1 MTVTSR
7 RALAALA
14 TATVLGATALA
25 VPAFAADAPPKND
38 GQPSN
43 LGLKDATLE
52 WGVKESFRDYVVNGA
67 ADGQIRTGGGAK
79 QAAGNGAFTFGEGT
93 GTYDTDK
100 HAVTTT
106 FKGSVRF
113 FGHADDDGKWELDL
127 KLDDLKF
134 KSEGKKGSITAD
146 VTTKGD
152 QVQQDVE
159 IAALDLTGVKAG
171 GTGGAI
177 VYPKIRATLT
187 EAGTKVFSYRGK
199 PYYKA
204 GEELDTVTLSAKAGD
219 ATQPPATGGQ
229 TGGGQ
234 AGGATGGQTTGG
246 QTTGGQTGGASGGQ
260 TTGGQTT
267 SGQTGGT
274 TGGNSGA
281 GDQQTNGVLFD
292 GYFHWG
298 VKKSFREYV
307 VNGPANGKVELSD
320 GAVKSG
326 EGYRLTKEDGKF
338 DAATSTLD
346 LNFKGQ
352 VHFTGHDGQLDLA
365 FSKFKVHAS
374 GTSGTLTADVATKDP
389 KAGTTTKTVKLA
401 VLTLPADALKAKDG
415 VVFLP
420 AVTAKM
426 TDEGAKVF
434 SYKGKTFQGY
444 KEGAEFDPV
453 TVAVA
458 TAKDAKLPEPPAGT
472 GFANCAEATAAGKAP
487 LRKGEDGYSAQLD
500 TDGDGVACETSAG
513 AATGGGGTTGGTAN
527 TTGGAATTGGTGTST
542 GDTTSLASTG
552 ANTPTGPLLGAAGA
566 LVLAGSGAVF
576 ATRRRGRTTA

>member
-25 VPAFAADAPPKND
+25 VPAFAADAPPKTD

-52 WGVKESFRDYVVNGA
+52 WGVKESFRDYIVNGA
-67 ADGQIRTGGGAK
+67 ADGQIRVGGGAK
-79 QAAGNGAFTFGEGT
+79 QASGNGAFTFGEGT
-93 GTYDTDK
+93 GTYDLDK

-171 GTGGAI
+171 GAGGAI
-177 VYPKIRATLT
+177 VYPKIPAKLT
-187 EAGTKVFSYRGK
+187 AAGAKAFSYTNHGK
-199 PYYKA
+199 ERAFYKEGA
-204 GEELDTVTLSAKAGD
+204 ELDAVTLSAKVGD
-219 ATQPPATGGQ
+219 AAQPPATGGQ

-246 QTTGGQTGGASGGQ
+246 QTGGQ

-267 SGQTGGT
+267 GGQTTGGQTTGGQTGGS
-274 TGGNSGA
+274 TGGGEQKS
-281 GDQQTNGVLFD
+281 DGVLYD
-292 GYFHWG
+292 GYLHWG
-298 VKKSFREYV
+298 VKKSFREYI
-307 VNGPANGKVELSD
+307 VNGPADGKVELSG

-326 EGYRLTKEDGKF
+326 DGYRFGKDKGEGKF

-346 LNFKGQ
+346 VAFNGQ
-352 VHFTGHDGQLDLA
+352 VRFTGHDGQLDLT

-374 GTSGTLTADVATKDP
+374 GTTGTLTADVTTKDP
-389 KAGTTTKTVKLA
+389 KAGTATKTVQLA
-401 VLTLPADALKAKDG
+401 DLTLPVDALKAKDG
-415 VVFLP
+415 VVHLQG
-420 AVTAKM
+420 VTTKM
-426 TDEGAKVF
+426 TEDGAKTF
-434 SYKGKTFQGY
+434 EYKGKPFY
-444 KEGAEFDPV
+444 KKGTAFDPV

-458 TAKDAKLPEPPAGT
+458 TVENAKLPEPPAGT
-472 GFANCAEATAAGKAP
+472 GTGTE
-487 LRKGEDGYSAQLD
+487 
-500 TDGDGVACETSAG
+500 
-513 AATGGGGTTGGTAN
+513 TGGTGTTGSTATTTGTAN
-527 TTGGAATTGGTGTST
+527 TTGGAGTTGGTGATT
-542 GDTTSLASTG
+542 GDTAALARTG
-552 ANTPTGPLLGAAGA
+552 ATTPTAPLLGAAGA

-576 ATRRRGRTTA
+576 ATRRRGRGAAQG

>member
-25 VPAFAADAPPKND
+25 VPASAADAPPKTD

-67 ADGQIRTGGGAK
+67 ADGRIRVGGGAK
-79 QAAGNGAFTFGEGT
+79 QASGNGAFTFGEGT
-93 GTYDTDK
+93 GTYDQDK

-146 VTTKGD
+146 VTTKGG

-159 IAALDLTGVKAG
+159 IAALDLTGVKPGGAG
-171 GTGGAI
+171 GSI

-187 EAGTKVFSYRGK
+187 EAGTKVFSYRDK
-199 PYYKA
+199 PVYKA
-204 GEELDTVTLSAKAGD
+204 GAELDAVTLSAKVGD
-219 ATQPPATGGQ
+219 AAQPPATGGQ

-234 AGGATGGQTTGG
+234 AGGGQSGGATGGQTTGGQTGGQTTGGQTGGQTTGG
-246 QTTGGQTGGASGGQ
+246 QTTGGQTGGS
-260 TTGGQTT
+260 TGGGEQKP
-267 SGQTGGT
+267 
-274 TGGNSGA
+274 
-281 GDQQTNGVLFD
+281 DGVLYD

-298 VKKSFREYV
+298 VKKSFREYI
-307 VNGPANGKVELSD
+307 VNGPADGKVELSG

-326 EGYRLTKEDGKF
+326 DGYRFGKDKGEGKF

-346 LNFKGQ
+346 AAFNGQ
-352 VHFTGHDGQLDLA
+352 VRFTGHDGQLDLT

-374 GTSGTLTADVATKDP
+374 GTTGTLTADVTTKDP
-389 KAGTTTKTVKLA
+389 KAGTATKTVQLA
-401 VLTLPADALKAKDG
+401 DLTLPVDALKAKDG
-415 VVFLP
+415 VVHLQG
-420 AVTAKM
+420 VTAKM
-426 TDEGAKVF
+426 TEDGAKAF
-434 SYKGKTFQGY
+434 EYKGKPFPGY
-444 KEGAEFDPV
+444 KKGAAFDPV

-458 TAKDAKLPEPPAGT
+458 TVENAKLPEPPAGT
-472 GFANCAEATAAGKAP
+472 GEGTGTGGTGTTGSTGTTGATGTGGTAA
-487 LRKGEDGYSAQLD
+487 
-500 TDGDGVACETSAG
+500 T
-513 AATGGGGTTGGTAN
+513 TGGAGTTGGT
-527 TTGGAATTGGTGTST
+527 GAAT
-542 GDTTSLASTG
+542 GDTAALARTG
-552 ANTPTGPLLGAAGA
+552 ATTPTAPLLG
-566 LVLAGSGAVF
+566 
-576 ATRRRGRTTA
+576 